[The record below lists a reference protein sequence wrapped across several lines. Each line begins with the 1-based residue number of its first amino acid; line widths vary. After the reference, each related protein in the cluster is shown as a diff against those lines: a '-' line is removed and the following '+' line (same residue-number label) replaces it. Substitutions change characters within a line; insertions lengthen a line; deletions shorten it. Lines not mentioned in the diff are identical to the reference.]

1 MKDLLYN
8 LDSVAVSYG
17 DNVLTSIIQVDERIN
32 EIVDFFK
39 SDDFNDFE
47 KTETADRLQKILDL
61 NRDIRTELE
70 KQEQRVSALKNK
82 LNAGA
87 KVVIKE

>member
-32 EIVDFFK
+32 EILDFFK

-47 KTETADRLQKILDL
+47 KAETADRLQKILDL

-70 KQEQRVSALKNK
+70 KQEKKVSTLKNK

-87 KVVIKE
+87 KVVVKE